1 MLISQSFNGV
11 SKASIF
17 FLMLCSIGERTTQLS
32 DEPKSQTT
40 FCCRTKSLDLSTAN
54 TLSNIAE
61 ELLSANLL
69 NVHGEDY
76 AETAFH
82 RKLRAQQK

>member
-1 MLISQSFNGV
+1 
-11 SKASIF
+11 
-17 FLMLCSIGERTTQLS
+17 MLCSIGESITQLS
-32 DEPKSQTT
+32 EVEKPQME

-82 RKLRAQQK
+82 RKL